1 MTDANENRYSIIV
14 THAWDSARESYT
26 AYLKH
31 LLPAYEVRAV
41 LLEDLEEIL
50 TATPDAIVVC
60 GSMIDLISKRARGW
74 VVLSDTSP
82 HDAIV
87 GTRLHSRV
95 LPTPTFDEVVS
106 GLLELIDGLASDD
119 VSAAARL

>member
-1 MTDANENRYSIIV
+1 MTDADENRFSIIV
-14 THAWDSARESYT
+14 THAWDSARASYT

-41 LLEDLEEIL
+41 LLEDLEGIL
-50 TATPDAIVVC
+50 TATPDTVVVC
-60 GSMIDLISKRARGW
+60 GSLTDLISKRASGW
-74 VVLSDTSP
+74 VVLSDDSP

-87 GTRLHSRV
+87 GTRQYSRV

-106 GLLELIDGLASDD
+106 GLLELIDGMASD
-119 VSAAARL
+119 VASAAAEA